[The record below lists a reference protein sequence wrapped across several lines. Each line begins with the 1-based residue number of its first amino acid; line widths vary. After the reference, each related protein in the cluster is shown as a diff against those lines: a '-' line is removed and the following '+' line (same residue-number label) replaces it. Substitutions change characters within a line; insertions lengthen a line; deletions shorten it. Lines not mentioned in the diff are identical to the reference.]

1 MQRHHRLI
9 ALVLLAGLQLG
20 AWGAGRAAAQQNA
33 PGPQQDSLW
42 IGLSPQE
49 TREAVAR
56 RPMTPATS
64 WIPPG
69 ARLHSLDRQALENT
83 LRQAPAENPEAVAAW
98 PADAVRLTLPMPD
111 GSSARFRIVRT
122 SILPPGLAKRF
133 PGITTY
139 RGQGVGERRRI
150 AHLVLTPAGLH
161 AKVLSPAGTVIV
173 EPFGLPD
180 IHATFLKRGTI
191 RTLPWRCMLSSFGE
205 EAPAAEGPD
214 QWGDKL
220 TTYRLAVACTPEY
233 TALYG
238 GSVED
243 TMAAIVTRVSYLSG
257 IYERDLAIRFQLVED
272 NPKLISTFEND
283 LFAGVTREA
292 GPLRDASQTV
302 IDNEIGNANYDLG
315 HTVFVSATLH
325 GEGNAI
331 PEGAYHSI
339 MKAMGASGRPQVLTV
354 PTAFWVD
361 FVAHEMGHQLGAS
374 HTYTGSACGGL
385 WTPSTAYEPGSGS
398 TIMAYAGLC
407 GADNLELHSG
417 EYFHAANLDQIIFLV
432 KGPFAQHPVPESSGN
447 HPPTVNAGAP
457 FTIPKETPF
466 RLVATG
472 SDPDADALTYCWE
485 QIDKSPMKA
494 GLSAPDDGLI
504 PLFRS
509 FPPDPSPA
517 RTFPQWPDILNN
529 TASAGEQLPSVGR
542 TLRFRVTVRDNRSG
556 CGGVDRDDTV
566 ITVHEPAGPFE
577 VSSPTAADSSGL
589 LPVSWKVA
597 GTDHAPINTK
607 FVNIRLSLD
616 NGSTFPYLL
625 AWQTPND
632 GSQLV
637 ALPSAF
643 TFNARIM
650 VEAVGN
656 VFFAVSRPIKIVPHN
671 LRVVMA
677 VPPPPGG
684 LLPAIQ
690 LLQDYLAAVDLDR
703 VYVRSASRVPNLPP
717 LNPPVRIVEPPASH
731 ELVRKLR
738 TTPGNRTVL
747 IVAGP
752 EYLEAVLRELGV
764 SMPPGRLPQAYELLS
779 VVLTDGPPRIFLS
792 SYATDV

>member
-1 MQRHHRLI
+1 MHRHHRVI
-9 ALVLLAGLQLG
+9 ALAFVVGLQLG
-20 AWGAGRAAAQQNA
+20 ASWGGRAAAQQNA
-33 PGPQQDSLW
+33 PGPPDSLW

-49 TREAVAR
+49 TREAVNR
-56 RPMTPATS
+56 RPRTPATS

-69 ARLHSLDRQALENT
+69 ARLHSLDRQALEET
-83 LRQAPAENPEAVAAW
+83 LRQAPPEDERAIAAW
-98 PADAVRLTLPMPD
+98 PADAIRLALPMPD

-122 SILPPGLAKRF
+122 SILPPELAKRF

-139 RGQGVGERRRI
+139 RGQGVSERRRI
-150 AHLVLTPAGLH
+150 VHLVLTPAGLH

-173 EPFGLPD
+173 EPFGLAD
-180 IHATFLKRGTI
+180 IHAIFLKRGTI
-191 RTLPWRCMLSSFGE
+191 RTLPWRCKLSRFDE

-214 QWGDKL
+214 QWGDNL

-243 TMAAIVTRVSYLSG
+243 TMAAIVTQVSHLSG

-315 HTVFVSATLH
+315 HTVFVSATVH
-325 GEGNAI
+325 GEGSAI

-398 TIMAYAGLC
+398 TIMAYAGMC
-407 GADNLELHSG
+407 GADDLQPHSG

-432 KGPFAQHPVPESSGN
+432 KGPFAQHPVPQSSGN
-447 HPPTVNAGAP
+447 HPPTVNAGAS
-457 FTIPKETPF
+457 FTIPRETPF

-472 SDPDADALTYCWE
+472 SDPDGDALTYCWE
-485 QIDKSPMKA
+485 EIDKAPDKA
-494 GLSAPDDGLI
+494 GLFELDDGLI

-529 TASAGEQLPSVGR
+529 TSSAGEQLPLVGR

-556 CGGVDRDDTV
+556 CGGVDRDDTL
-566 ITVHEPAGPFE
+566 ITVHAPAGPFE
-577 VSSPTAADSSGL
+577 VNSPTAADSSGL

-597 GTDHAPINTK
+597 GTDHDPINTK

-637 ALPSAF
+637 TLPSAF
-643 TFNARIM
+643 TFNARIL

-684 LLPAIQ
+684 ILPAIR
-690 LLQDYLAAVDLDR
+690 LLRDYLAAVDLDR
-703 VYVRSASRVPNLPP
+703 VYFRSARHVPNLPP
-717 LNPPVRIVEPPASH
+717 INPPVPIVEPPASY
-731 ELVRKLR
+731 ELARKLR
-738 TTPGNRTVL
+738 ATPGTRTVL

-752 EYLEAVLRELGV
+752 EYLEGVLSALGV
-764 SMPPGRLPQAYELLS
+764 SIPPGRLPHAYELLS
-779 VVLTDGPPRIFLS
+779 VILTDGPPRVSLS